1 MFVRLK
7 LVLVDFKKYRGLV
20 VFSTSDASVLFSL
33 AIHYS
38 QATASAAWTSGRIG
52 IHLHRQSPSIW
63 PSDARY
69 QDSIKYYTVIPN
81 TVIPI
86 HRSILQRSV
95 VYCLLIHQKN
105 RNNDRQ

>member
-38 QATASAAWTSGRIG
+38 QKPLRQLLGRLDESASISTASHQASGLVMR
-52 IHLHRQSPSIW
+52 
-63 PSDARY
+63 D
-69 QDSIKYYTVIPN
+69 IK
-81 TVIPI
+81 
-86 HRSILQRSV
+86 IL
-95 VYCLLIHQKN
+95 
-105 RNNDRQ
+105 